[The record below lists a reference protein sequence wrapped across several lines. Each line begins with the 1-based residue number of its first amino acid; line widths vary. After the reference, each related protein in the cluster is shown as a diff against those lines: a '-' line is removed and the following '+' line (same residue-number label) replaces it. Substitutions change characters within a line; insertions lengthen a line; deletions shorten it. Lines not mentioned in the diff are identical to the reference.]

1 MTYNECRNGAITLL
15 AALGEQAKIASEI
28 AGHADTSMT
37 MDIYARVA
45 SASKKR
51 AIDNLGDALWA

>member
-15 AALGEQAKIASEI
+15 AALGEQGRIAADI
-28 AGHADTSMT
+28 AGHADTATS

-45 SASKKR
+45 SESKKT
-51 AIDNLGDALWA
+51 AIDKLGDAIWA